1 MTHFKKITEKDIKE
15 LVPFAEKI
23 WKEHYYTCVDKGLT
37 DYVFELFLSEAAIK
51 QQLDEGSNYYY
62 VYTDESDERA
72 GYFSFYPKDGRMFLS
87 KIYLEKE
94 FRGKGISSDVLD
106 FIKTE
111 ARKEDLH
118 EIFLHVN
125 RDNTGSIEAY
135 KHLGFYVEE
144 EIDTDMGDGFVSRDY
159 VMGMQI

>member
-1 MTHFKKITEKDIKE
+1 MTQFKKITEDVPEFIK
-15 LVPFAEKI
+15 
-23 WKEHYYTCVDKGLT
+23 
-37 DYVFELFLSEAAIK
+37 SEAK
-51 QQLDEGSNYYY
+51 
-62 VYTDESDERA
+62 
-72 GYFSFYPKDGRMFLS
+72 
-87 KIYLEKE
+87 KE
-94 FRGKGISSDVLD
+94 
-106 FIKTE
+106 E
-111 ARKEDLH
+111 LH